1 MVGKAEGGGR
11 QRRGGSAVIRSG
23 YIRIMTIGLLASIG
37 ACSAISEIF
46 KEPDVQLERV
56 VVRGVGMTGGKLDLI
71 IDVENP
77 NGFTLHG
84 TKLEVGFDVEG
95 QHLGDIAYDDD
106 FSVSENGRTT
116 LTLPLTFGWAGVG
129 SAVRAALGSGD
140 LPYKMK
146 GQVELR
152 TPWGPKEVPFTRE
165 GRVALTR
172 LARALAIPGY
182 SE

>member
-1 MVGKAEGGGR
+1 
-11 QRRGGSAVIRSG
+11 VIRNG
-23 YIRIMTIGLLASIG
+23 YIQISAMVLLTSVG
-37 ACSAISEIF
+37 ACSALTEIF
-46 KEPDVQLERV
+46 KEPDVRLERV
-56 VVRGVGMTGGKLDLI
+56 VVRSVGMSGGNLDLI
-71 IDVENP
+71 VDVENP

-152 TPWGPKEVPFTRE
+152 TPWGRKEVPFTRE

-172 LARALAIPGY
+172 LAGALAIPGY

>member
-1 MVGKAEGGGR
+1 MI
-11 QRRGGSAVIRSG
+11 QSG
-23 YIRIMTIGLLASIG
+23 YIRMVGIVLLTSLG

-46 KEPDVQLERV
+46 REPDVQLERV
-56 VVRGVGMTGGKLDLI
+56 VVRGVGMSGGNLDLI
-71 IDVENP
+71 VDVENP

-84 TKLEVGFDVEG
+84 TKLEVGFEVEG

-152 TPWGPKEVPFTRE
+152 TPWGRKEVPFSRE

>member
-1 MVGKAEGGGR
+1 MR
-11 QRRGGSAVIRSG
+11 NG
-23 YIRIMTIGLLASIG
+23 YIQISALVLLTLVG
-37 ACSAISEIF
+37 ACSALTEIF
-46 KEPDVQLERV
+46 KEPDVRLERV
-56 VVRGVGMTGGKLDLI
+56 VVRGVGMSGGNLDLI
-71 IDVENP
+71 VDVENP

-152 TPWGPKEVPFTRE
+152 TPWGRKEVPFTRE

-172 LARALAIPGY
+172 LARAFAIPGY

>member
-1 MVGKAEGGGR
+1 MSGRRTATPCPRLIAGVGR
-11 QRRGGSAVIRSG
+11 G
-23 YIRIMTIGLLASIG
+23 YIRIMTLALVTGLG
-37 ACSAISEIF
+37 ACSAISELF
-46 KEPDVQLERV
+46 REPDVQLERV
-56 VVRGVGMTGGKLDLI
+56 VVRGIGMTGGNLDLI
-71 IDVENP
+71 VNVENP
-77 NGFTLHG
+77 NSFTLHG

-106 FSVSENGRTT
+106 FSVNENGRTT

-172 LARALAIPGY
+172 LARALANPGY

>member
-1 MVGKAEGGGR
+1 
-11 QRRGGSAVIRSG
+11 
-23 YIRIMTIGLLASIG
+23 
-37 ACSAISEIF
+37 
-46 KEPDVQLERV
+46 
-56 VVRGVGMTGGKLDLI
+56 
-71 IDVENP
+71 

-84 TKLEVGFDVEG
+84 TRLEVGFEVEG

-106 FSVSENGRTT
+106 FSVSENSRTT

-129 SAVRAALGSGD
+129 AAVRAALGSGD

>member
-1 MVGKAEGGGR
+1 MR
-11 QRRGGSAVIRSG
+11 NG
-23 YIRIMTIGLLASIG
+23 YIQISALVLLTLVG
-37 ACSAISEIF
+37 ACSALTEIF
-46 KEPDVQLERV
+46 KEPDVRLERV
-56 VVRGVGMTGGKLDLI
+56 VVRGVGMSGGNLDLI
-71 IDVENP
+71 VDVENP

-152 TPWGPKEVPFTRE
+152 TPWGRKEVPFTRE

>member
-1 MVGKAEGGGR
+1 MR
-11 QRRGGSAVIRSG
+11 NG
-23 YIRIMTIGLLASIG
+23 YIQMGVLALLTLVG
-37 ACSAISEIF
+37 ACSALTEIF
-46 KEPDVQLERV
+46 KEPDVRLERV
-56 VVRGVGMTGGKLDLI
+56 VVRGVGMSGGNLDLI
-71 IDVENP
+71 VDVENP

-152 TPWGPKEVPFTRE
+152 TPWGRKEVPFTRE

-182 SE
+182 FE

>member
-1 MVGKAEGGGR
+1 MTG
-11 QRRGGSAVIRSG
+11 SG
-23 YIRIMTIGLLASIG
+23 YIGFMAIGLLAGLG

-46 KEPDVQLERV
+46 REPDVRLERV
-56 VVRGVGMTGGKLDLI
+56 VVRGVGMSGGSLDLI
-71 IDVENP
+71 VNVENP

-106 FSVSENGRTT
+106 FSVNENGRTT

-129 SAVRAALGSGD
+129 SAVRAALASGD
-140 LPYKMK
+140 LPYEMK

-152 TPWGPKEVPFTRE
+152 TPGGPKEVPFTRE

-172 LARALAIPGY
+172 LARALSIPVY